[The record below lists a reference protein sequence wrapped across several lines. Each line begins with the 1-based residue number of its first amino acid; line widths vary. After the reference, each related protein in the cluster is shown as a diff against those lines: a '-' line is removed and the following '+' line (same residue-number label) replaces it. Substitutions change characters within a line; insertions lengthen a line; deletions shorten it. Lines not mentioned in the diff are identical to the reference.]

1 MANPL
6 TYGQEQAERN
16 LEYWKILDQPMRKP
30 TALASPEER
39 RAYTAQQVRGGEL
52 PSYMLPEQY
61 GGMPVGSTR
70 RAIRARSQWAD
81 QQAQIEAYNQEMVAQ
96 QKALDD
102 AYKAQFDQRET
113 LRESA
118 RQDIELKLKMQEYED
133 KSDRED
139 RIKKDA
145 LSLMTSLRGA
155 TLPNGQQ
162 LLPINPEDP
171 EAISRLEDVATMN
184 PYAFESPAAKAVWER
199 RYNDALGF
207 AKQNSE
213 NTQKQIDQQRTWL
226 VGQQE
231 EAASVGVDTTK
242 FFTTKVDPQTNETI
256 VTGVDQLGLS
266 KAIGEAKRNDL
277 ETKKKEV
284 AAAKIDE
291 DSRSQARSVLD
302 DISKIDSEIRKAN
315 FNAQKEKNS
324 KLRDEHIA
332 NAEFYRSERDILVQR
347 FNSLVPQQQST
358 QPQQTQQPQTT
369 GQRPALGDIFGGR

>member
-6 TYGQEQAERN
+6 TYGQEQAEKN
-16 LEYWKILDQPMRKP
+16 LSYWQGMSGSMRRP
-30 TALASPEER
+30 SPLASPEER

-81 QQAQIEAYNQEMVAQ
+81 QQAQIEAYNQEMAAQ

-118 RQDIELKLKMQEYED
+118 RQDVELKLKMQEYED

-231 EAASVGVDTTK
+231 EAASVGVDTSR

-347 FNSLVPQQQST
+347 FNSLVPQQQMA
-358 QPQQTQQPQTT
+358 QPQQIQQPQTT